1 MREYIGFILCIT
13 VRPNREARITYFF
26 LDKVG
31 MSNDLSSFLFTNQ
44 MPGLE
49 GPLGRQIKALP
60 LPWVNKSSSEITM
73 KSS

>member
-1 MREYIGFILCIT
+1 M
-13 VRPNREARITYFF
+13 RPNWKAKITYI

-49 GPLGRQIKALP
+49 DPLGRQIKALT
-60 LPWVNKSSSEITM
+60 LPWVNKSSSEITV